1 MAERRIVGS
10 HFNKQGKP
18 KRGYV
23 KEEVAKAEAAR
34 FGMTYYRCD
43 VCEKLPPDQQV
54 ITRTGDAR
62 SPRVRFYVPMSG
74 DSDLIGIPVTLGAI
88 VAILAVFAA
97 FFFIGPVT
105 GIVVLLAVVVI
116 AGVLLVRLIRANE
129 M

>member
-1 MAERRIVGS
+1 M
-10 HFNKQGKP
+10 
-18 KRGYV
+18 
-23 KEEVAKAEAAR
+23 
-34 FGMTYYRCD
+34 
-43 VCEKLPPDQQV
+43 
-54 ITRTGDAR
+54 ITRTGDAE
-62 SPRVRFYVPMSG
+62 PTRVRFYVGMSG

-105 GIVVLLAVVVI
+105 GIIVLLAVVVI